1 MRLIKLNID
10 GESREYLIE
19 EKSKGLKL
27 EDIAEVEMLDEMDRC
42 YIFTKIASNC
52 SVACG
57 AGQIIARGLFKNIVW

>member
-27 EDIAEVEMLDEMDRC
+27 EDIVQEVEDNYDG
-42 YIFTKIASNC
+42 YITVAS
-52 SVACG
+52 
-57 AGQIIARGLFKNIVW
+57 IR